1 MIPHGVEV
9 FAALEPVDMRW
20 SFDRLAGL
28 VESRIGRAPR
38 SRALFLFFGKRRDS
52 LKVLFYDGTGLC
64 IFYKRLDRGTF
75 KLPEAHD
82 AGATSVELDDLALDA
97 LLDGLTLD
105 KPTKVIARRRVH

>member
-1 MIPHGVEV
+1 MIPHGVEI
-9 FAALEPVDMRW
+9 FAAVEPVDMRW

-64 IFYKRLDRGTF
+64 IFYKRLDRGLF
-75 KLPEAHD
+75 KLPEVHHPD
-82 AGATSVELDDLALDA
+82 ATSVELDELALDA
-97 LLDGLTLD
+97 LLDGLALD
-105 KPTKVIARRRVH
+105 KPTKAVERRRIH

>member
-1 MIPHGVEV
+1 MIPHGVEI
-9 FAALEPVDMRW
+9 FAAREPVDMRW

-64 IFYKRLDRGTF
+64 IFYKRLDRGLF
-75 KLPEAHD
+75 KLPEVHHPD
-82 AGATSVELDDLALDA
+82 ATSVELDELALDA
-97 LLDGLTLD
+97 LLDGLALD
-105 KPTKVIARRRVH
+105 KPTKAVERRRIH

>member
-20 SFDRLAGL
+20 SFDRLADL

-38 SRALFLFFGKRRDS
+38 SRALFLFFGKRRDA

-75 KLPEAHD
+75 KLPEAHHP
-82 AGATSVELDDLALDA
+82 GVTSVELDDLALDA

-105 KPTKVIARRRVH
+105 QPTKDVSRRRVH

>member
-1 MIPHGVEV
+1 MIPHGVEIFV
-9 FAALEPVDMRW
+9 ALEPVDMRW

-28 VESRIGRAPR
+28 VESRIGRSAR
-38 SRALFLFFGKRRDS
+38 SRALFLFFGKRRDA

-75 KLPEAHD
+75 KLPEAHHPD
-82 AGATSVELDDLALDA
+82 ATSVELDDLALDA

-105 KPTKVIARRRVH
+105 TPTKDVERRRVH

>member
-1 MIPHGVEV
+1 MIPAGVEI

-82 AGATSVELDDLALDA
+82 AGATSVELDALALDA
-97 LLDGLTLD
+97 LLDGLALD
-105 KPTKVIARRRVH
+105 KPKKDVARRQVH

>member
-1 MIPHGVEV
+1 MIPHGVEI
-9 FAALEPVDMRW
+9 FAAREPVDMRW

-64 IFYKRLDRGTF
+64 IFYKRLDRGLF
-75 KLPEAHD
+75 KLPEVHHPD
-82 AGATSVELDDLALDA
+82 ATSVELDELALDA
-97 LLDGLTLD
+97 LLDGLALD
-105 KPTKVIARRRVH
+105 TSTKAVERRRIH